1 MAGIGNMTLRNITFI
16 KENVTDDE
24 SSIGQSEFSYKQV
37 GEEESEAPVVF
48 LCGRCKIPVGDSL
61 SWVGS
66 EDDQNQILLKR
77 VNDNVAVG
85 SEPFVSRTRTELG
98 CLIVNL
104 SCLGCSSPLGRVYT
118 STPRNL
124 DYKRS
129 LFCLSVENVEC
140 YVLGSSAQQ
149 MLEDRQDEP
158 VTFEYQANVDMQI
171 GKIKAIAVSMA
182 QRLLEIEAKLQ
193 NSETK

>member
-1 MAGIGNMTLRNITFI
+1 MGLRNITFI
-16 KENVTDDE
+16 TETVTDEE
-24 SSIGQSEFSYKQV
+24 SSLGQNEFSYKQV
-37 GEEESEAPVVF
+37 EEEDTDAPVVF
-48 LCGRCKIPVGDSL
+48 QCGRCKLPVGDSL

-77 VNDNVAVG
+77 VTENVVVG
-85 SEPFVSRTRTELG
+85 SEPFVSRTQTELG

-129 LFCLSVENVEC
+129 LFCLSVENVDC
-140 YVLGSSAQQ
+140 FVLGSSTQKY
-149 MLEDRQDEP
+149 LEDAQDEP
-158 VTFEYQANVDMQI
+158 VTLEYRANVDMEI
-171 GKIKAIAVSMA
+171 GKIKALAVSMA

-193 NSETK
+193 NSEKK

>member
-1 MAGIGNMTLRNITFI
+1 MAGRGKMGLRNITFI
-16 KENVTDDE
+16 TETVTDEE
-24 SSIGQSEFSYKQV
+24 SSLGQNGFSYKQV
-37 GEEESEAPVVF
+37 EEEDTDAPVVF
-48 LCGRCKIPVGDSL
+48 QCGRCKLPVGDSL

-77 VNDNVAVG
+77 VTENVVVG
-85 SEPFVSRTRTELG
+85 SEPFVSRTQTELG

-129 LFCLSVENVEC
+129 LFCLSVENVDC
-140 YVLGSSAQQ
+140 FVLGSSTQKY
-149 MLEDRQDEP
+149 LEDAQDEP
-158 VTFEYQANVDMQI
+158 VTLEYRANVDMEI
-171 GKIKAIAVSMA
+171 GKIKALAVSMA

-193 NSETK
+193 NSEKK

>member
-1 MAGIGNMTLRNITFI
+1 MAVMRDIGLRNITYI
-16 KENVTDDE
+16 TESVADEE
-24 SSIGQSEFSYKQV
+24 SSLGQSELTYK
-37 GEEESEAPVVF
+37 EDAEAPMVF
-48 LCGRCKIPVGDSL
+48 QCGRCKLPVGDSL

-77 VNDNVAVG
+77 VTDNVVVG
-85 SEPFVSRTRTELG
+85 SEPCVSRTHTELG

-104 SCLGCSSPLGRVYT
+104 SCLGCSTPLGRVYT

-129 LFCLSVENVEC
+129 LFCLSVENVDC
-140 YVLGSSAQQ
+140 YVLGSSSQKI
-149 MLEDRQDEP
+149 MKDGQDEP
-158 VTFEYQANVDMQI
+158 VTLEYRVNVDTQI
-171 GKIKAIAVSMA
+171 AKIKAIAVSMA
-182 QRLLEIEAKLQ
+182 QRLFEIEAKLQ